1 MSKMKLFYVKG
12 TCSLNP
18 RIVINEIGLDVE
30 FIKVDPADK
39 TTQDDEDY
47 LSINPK
53 GSVPALMLQN
63 GEILTE
69 GAIITQYLAD
79 STKSYNLLPE
89 LGNFKRFRVLEM
101 VNHIATDIHKSCSPI
116 FNRNVPNEIKDSV
129 FKPILLQ
136 KLTGINAI
144 LLNSHYLT
152 GDEFTIADS
161 YLFVVLSWMG
171 RLQIDISSF
180 AGIQNFIANS
190 SKRNSIVKS
199 LNDELNN

>member
-1 MSKMKLFYVKG
+1 MKLFYVKG

>member
-1 MSKMKLFYVKG
+1 MKLFYVKG

-30 FIKVDPADK
+30 FIKVDPTDK

-190 SKRNSIVKS
+190 SKRNSVVKS

>member
-30 FIKVDPADK
+30 FVSVNPSDK
-39 TTQDDEDY
+39 TTEHDENY
-47 LSINPK
+47 MQINPK

-89 LGNFKRFRVLEM
+89 FGNFQRLRVLEM
-101 VNHIATDIHKSCSPI
+101 VNHISTDIHKGCSPI
-116 FNRNVPNEIKDSV
+116 FNKNVPDEIKDSV
-129 FKPILLQ
+129 FKPMLIQ
-136 KLTGINAI
+136 KLVSINAI
-144 LLNSHYLT
+144 LLNSSYLV
-152 GDEFTIADS
+152 GEQFTIADS
-161 YLFVVLSWMG
+161 YLFVVLSWME
-171 RLQIDISSF
+171 RLKLDISSLM
-180 AGIQNFIANS
+180 GIQHFITKTS
-190 SKRNSIVKS
+190 QRMSVVKS
-199 LNDELNN
+199 LNEESKQ